1 MGLRQWTVVVI
12 LSDVLALLSN
22 FSVAEQGLIIFSG
35 FTLLAAELM
44 NTGVEKA
51 CDLVSTDD
59 HPLAKKAK
67 DASSAAV
74 ATTAI
79 GGLSIWVLVLFG

>member
-1 MGLRQWTVVVI
+1 
-12 LSDVLALLSN
+12 
-22 FSVAEQGLIIFSG
+22 
-35 FTLLAAELM
+35 M